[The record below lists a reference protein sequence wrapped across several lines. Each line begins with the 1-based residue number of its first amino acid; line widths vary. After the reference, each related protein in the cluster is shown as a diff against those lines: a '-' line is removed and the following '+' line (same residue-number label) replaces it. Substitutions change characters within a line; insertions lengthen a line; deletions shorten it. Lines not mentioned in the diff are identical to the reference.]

1 VTMMIKAI
9 IADEQRSIG
18 KIESLLADLWPDLVV
33 CGRAGTGP
41 EALRLI
47 EKHKPQLAIL
57 EVRLP
62 GICGMQVARN
72 ITGTCQVVFTTNS
85 DHYAVNAFDSGALDY
100 LLKPV
105 SRERWQKAIRRAQ
118 RQLAF
123 SAEALSLPNHGT
135 ATPEQAGSPIT
146 QKHNFRKWICT
157 QSGSRSK
164 LIPVDQACYFQS
176 NHKYTSVVTR
186 ESETLIAKSIK
197 CLVEE
202 LDPSQFWRIHRST
215 IVNVAQ
221 IAGVSRSMTGRGVVQ
236 LKDRPENL
244 TVSRPYLHLFKQV

>member
-1 VTMMIKAI
+1 MIKAI
-9 IADEQRSIG
+9 IADEEEAIG
-18 KIESLLADLWPDLVV
+18 QIEPLLADLWPDLVV
-33 CGRAGTGP
+33 CGRARSGP

-62 GICGMQVARN
+62 GICGMQVARK
-72 ITGTCQVVFTTNS
+72 ITGACQVVFTTS
-85 DHYAVNAFDSGALDY
+85 YDHYAVNAFDSGALDY

-105 SRERWQKAIRRAQ
+105 SRERLQKAIQRSQ
-118 RQLAF
+118 RQLAS
-123 SAEALSLPNHGT
+123 SAEAISSLSHGLT
-135 ATPEQAGSPIT
+135 IQEQADSPVT
-146 QKHNFRKWICT
+146 LKHNFRQWICT

-164 LIPVDQACYFQS
+164 FMPVDQACYFQS
-176 NHKYTSVVTR
+176 YHKYTSVVTR
-186 ESETLIAKSIK
+186 ESETLITKSIR

-202 LDPSQFWRIHRST
+202 LDPSKFWRIHRST
-215 IVNVAQ
+215 VVNVAQ
-221 IAGVSRSMTGRGVVQ
+221 IAGVSRSMTGRGVVR

>member
-1 VTMMIKAI
+1 MIKAI
-9 IADEQRSIG
+9 IADQERAIG
-18 KIESLLADLWPDLVV
+18 QIESLLADLWPDLVV

-62 GICGMQVARN
+62 GICGMQVARKV
-72 ITGTCQVVFTTNS
+72 TGTCQVVFTTS
-85 DHYAVNAFDSGALDY
+85 YDHYAVNAFDSGALDY
-100 LLKPV
+100 LIKPV
-105 SRERWQKAIRRAQ
+105 SRERLQKAIQRAQ
-118 RQLAF
+118 RQLDS
-123 SAEALSLPNHGT
+123 SAEAKSSPSHGST
-135 ATPEQAGSPIT
+135 IPEQADSPVT
-146 QKHNFRKWICT
+146 QKHNFRQWICT

-186 ESETLIAKSIK
+186 ESETLITKSLK
-197 CLVEE
+197 CLVKE
-202 LDPSQFWRIHRST
+202 LDPSRFWRIHRST
-215 IVNVAQ
+215 VVNVAQ
-221 IAGVSRSMTGRGVVQ
+221 IAGVSRSVTGRGIVQ

-244 TVSRPYLHLFKQV
+244 TVSRPYLHLFKQI